1 MQKALQIIFQHV
13 GTNSISRLKVRRRI
27 MIKHKLSKLISIV
40 LIGGLLLAGCG
51 KNEVT
56 PAAQET
62 GSDTHKPV
70 DITIGTGG
78 TAGTYYVVAAAMSQA
93 VSNHSDFL
101 TATVQSTK
109 GSVENINLTNSGEIE
124 MGFSNADGV
133 YWATTGTGS
142 YEGKEQNISAVMSLY
157 MSAGQM
163 STLKSSDIETY
174 ADLKGKKVC
183 LGPPSTTIVEMSK
196 SILRAYGIDPETD
209 IKPYYMA
216 FDEGLSALTD
226 GEIDATFFVGG
237 IPTSAML
244 NASSMGTIKMV
255 KVSSEV
261 LDQVIEQNPFYSKF
275 TIPAGTYNGI
285 DEDVDTLK
293 IMTEIFVNNDAEDDV
308 VYEFVKQALE
318 NRDEYLESHNVIKE
332 ITPETAAS
340 TMSRLHPGA
349 ERYFREIG
357 VLK

>member
-1 MQKALQIIFQHV
+1 MMMK
-13 GTNSISRLKVRRRI
+13 
-27 MIKHKLSKLISIV
+27 KLSKLVAAV
-40 LIGGLLLAGCG
+40 LIGGMLLVGCG
-51 KNEVT
+51 GNASA

-62 GSDTHKPV
+62 GATKHAATDV
-70 DITIGTGG
+70 TIGTGG

-93 VSNHSDFL
+93 VSNHSEFL

-142 YEGKEQNISAVMSLY
+142 YDGNEQNISAVMSLY

-163 STLKSSDIETY
+163 STLKTSGIETY

-196 SILRAYGIDPETD
+196 AILREYGIDPETD

-244 NASSMGTIKMV
+244 NASSQGTIAMV
-255 KVSSEV
+255 KASPEV
-261 LDQVIEQNPFYSKF
+261 LDKVIEKNPFYARY

-285 DEDVDTLK
+285 DEEVDTLK
-293 IMTEIFVNNDAEDDV
+293 IMTEIFANNDVDEDV
-308 VYEFVKQALE
+308 IYEFVKQALE
-318 NRDEYLESHNVIKE
+318 NRESYLESHDVVKE

-349 ERYFREIG
+349 ERYYREIG

>member
-1 MQKALQIIFQHV
+1 MSMKK
-13 GTNSISRLKVRRRI
+13 ISKW
-27 MIKHKLSKLISIV
+27 ISIA
-40 LIGGLLLAGCG
+40 LIGGLLLVGCSS
-51 KNEVT
+51 KPATTESTSAETTSTETTTEVV
-56 PAAQET
+56 QH
-62 GSDTHKPV
+62 DPV
-70 DITIGTGG
+70 DVTIGTGG

-93 VSNHSDFL
+93 VSTNSDFL

-109 GSVENINLTNSGEIE
+109 GSVENINLTNAGEIE
-124 MGFSNADGV
+124 FGFSNADGV

-142 YEGKEQNISAVMSLY
+142 YDGNEQNISAVMSLY

-163 STLKSSDIETY
+163 STLKTSGIETY

-196 SILRAYGIDPETD
+196 AILRAYGIDPETD

-244 NASSMGTIKMV
+244 NASSQGNISMV
-255 KVSSEV
+255 KASAEI
-261 LDQVIEQNPFYSKF
+261 LDQVVAANPFYSRF
-275 TIPAGTYNGI
+275 TIPAGTYNGV
-285 DEDVDTLK
+285 DEDIDTLK
-293 IMTEIFVNNDAEDDV
+293 IMTEIFANNDVPEDV
-308 VYEFVKQALE
+308 VYEFVKESLE
-318 NRDEYLESHNVIKE
+318 TRDTYLDSHDVVKE

-349 ERYFREIG
+349 EKYYREIG
-357 VLK
+357 VIK